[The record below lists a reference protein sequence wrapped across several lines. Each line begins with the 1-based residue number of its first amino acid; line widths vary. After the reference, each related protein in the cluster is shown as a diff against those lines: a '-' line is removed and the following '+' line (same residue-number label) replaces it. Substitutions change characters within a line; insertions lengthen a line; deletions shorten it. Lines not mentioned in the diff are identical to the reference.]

1 VPKKS
6 GRHGLDKE
14 KKTGQRREDGF
25 GRSSKQIFN
34 NVFKIRSMFQTT
46 LRVCKYSGFVSFNEN
61 SKQRGRVYY
70 KTIQSKIIK

>member
-1 VPKKS
+1 VPNKS

-34 NVFKIRSMFQTT
+34 NVFKIRSTFQTT
-46 LRVCKYSGFVSFNEN
+46 LRVCKYSGLLVLM
-61 SKQRGRVYY
+61 K
-70 KTIQSKIIK
+70 IQNKEGGFIIKPYKVK